1 MLWLCAT
8 WLGSSTDWNL
18 WACVPASADWVCGIW
33 LLRGVWEGSTNS
45 IWWLEHIALA
55 DIRSSSP
62 NPDSTV
68 DLHDLRDE
76 LLLSEQTRNEI
87 VPLHIILHRHYHSI
101 YSTSNYNW
109 LAELSNLLELQW
121 WRLSRWIISEWLL
134 IIKVCLNC
142 TKLSRWGLLL
152 NLGLPSTDV
161 L

>member
-76 LLLSEQTRNEI
+76 LLLSKQTRNEK
-87 VPLHIILHRHYHSI
+87 VPLHIILHRLSHRI

-109 LAELSNLLELQW
+109 LAELSNLHESHERRM
-121 WRLSRWIISEWLL
+121 WRRIEWMQEIDVRQYCTQLPRWS
-134 IIKVCLNC
+134 
-142 TKLSRWGLLL
+142 LLL
-152 NLGLPSTDV
+152 DLVLSTADV